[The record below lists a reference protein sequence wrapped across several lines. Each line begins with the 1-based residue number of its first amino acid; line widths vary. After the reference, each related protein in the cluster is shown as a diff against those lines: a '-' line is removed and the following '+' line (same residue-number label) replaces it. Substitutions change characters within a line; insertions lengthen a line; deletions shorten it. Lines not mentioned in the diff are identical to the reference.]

1 MGLTPQK
8 VAKRIVAALSN
19 AAEVG
24 QMTINVFS
32 TERRAAGG
40 LSLGGLSPAS
50 QYAPGQALLSS
61 TVHTQILKLSLPSP
75 TKVLE
80 SPPDDCNR
88 AIGRLDDNRRGIL
101 STAAKIP

>member
-32 TERRAAGG
+32 TGRRAAGR
-40 LSLGGLSPAS
+40 LSLGAVSLIS
-50 QYAPGQALLSS
+50 QHAPGEALLSS
-61 TVHTQILKLSLPSP
+61 TVHTP
-75 TKVLE
+75 
-80 SPPDDCNR
+80 PPDDCNR
-88 AIGRLDDNRRGIL
+88 AIRRLDDSRREVL

>member
-8 VAKRIVAALSN
+8 VAKRIVAALCN
-19 AAEVG
+19 GAEVG
-24 QMTINVFS
+24 QMTTDVFS

-40 LSLGGLSPAS
+40 LSLGALSQTI

-75 TKVLE
+75 TKALE

-88 AIGRLDDNRRGIL
+88 AIRRLDDSRRGVL
-101 STAAKIP
+101 STTPKIP